1 MRLPWKRREQW
12 QERLGR
18 NKTILWEK
26 LREALASVVPITV
39 IVLILSFTVAPI
51 PTETL
56 LAFLIGAVMVILGIG
71 LFSLGADTAMT
82 PIGERVGAAMTRSR
96 KLWVVAAV
104 GFLIGVIVTV
114 SEPDLQVLAQ
124 QVPGVPNATLVGAVA
139 VGVGVFLVIAML
151 RILFRIPLN
160 RMLIVFYILVFALAL
175 FVPEDFLAIAFDSG
189 GVTTGPMTV
198 PFIMALGVGVATVR
212 GYRGATPGDVVNR
225 VVMTDYNTGE
235 ESVPLDVA
243 AQMNPKSI
251 YLMFGANAL
260 AARDDEAVEDSFI
273 AYYGQ
278 MIDLL
283 REAAPEADIYVQTMT
298 PVAADYSSTG
308 IYKERIQRVNQKL
321 ANMALEK
328 GVYFVDVY
336 SALADENGD
345 LVAEY
350 SSDGLHMVAAG
361 YKAWADCLAGHVA
374 YSADNPYVMGSEYY
388 IAK

>member
-1 MRLPWKRREQW
+1 MASYREFRRETIARRRRRQT
-12 QERLGR
+12 RRGLTLVLAVLVLLG
-18 NKTILWEK
+18 
-26 LREALASVVPITV
+26 LAWVITWAIETVSGKGEGADADSTLDLGTTGLAGSV
-39 IVLILSFTVAPI
+39 LAPL
-51 PTETL
+51 PMENPVTETGGGVQF
-56 LAFLIGAVMVILGIG
+56 ASMGPVQQSDGWSYTG
-71 LFSLGADTAMT
+71 LDYEKICLPACGRVDNTYFST
-82 PIGERVGAAMTRSR
+82 
-96 KLWVVAAV
+96 
-104 GFLIGVIVTV
+104 
-114 SEPDLQVLAQ
+114 
-124 QVPGVPNATLVGAVA
+124 
-139 VGVGVFLVIAML
+139 
-151 RILFRIPLN
+151 
-160 RMLIVFYILVFALAL
+160 AL
-175 FVPEDFLAIAFDSG
+175 FLGDS
-189 GVTTGPMTV
+189 VTEG
-198 PFIMALGVGVATVR
+198 LGLYENPVKGVATVR

-278 MIDLL
+278 MIDLV
-283 REAAPEADIYVQTMT
+283 RQAAPEADIYVQTMT

-388 IAK
+388 IAE